1 MDRPIMVRHT
11 VPMLRRLARSLGH
24 RPWFARVARGLVPA
38 DRFLGKI
45 TKGRVVALGLLPS
58 MIITTTGRKSGQ
70 PRTQPLIFM
79 RDGDG
84 FVVIGSN
91 WGQPGHPSWSTNL
104 LANPEAEIKVNGETI
119 PVRGRLATGAE
130 RDRLWTIATSVWP
143 AYDTYQ
149 ARTGGRLIR
158 VFRLERR

>member
-1 MDRPIMVRHT
+1 MDTKIRLRHT
-11 VPMLRRLARSLGH
+11 VPMLRRLARTLGH
-24 RPWFARVARGLVPA
+24 RPWFARAARGLVPL
-38 DRFLGKI
+38 DRFVGKV

-70 PRTQPLIFM
+70 PRTQPLLYM

-84 FVVIGSN
+84 YVVIGSN

-104 LANPEAEIKVNGETI
+104 LAHPDAEITINGETI
-119 PVRGRLATGAE
+119 AVRGELATGAD
-130 RDRLWTIATSVWP
+130 RDRLWALATAVWP

-149 ARTGGRLIR
+149 QRAGARRIR